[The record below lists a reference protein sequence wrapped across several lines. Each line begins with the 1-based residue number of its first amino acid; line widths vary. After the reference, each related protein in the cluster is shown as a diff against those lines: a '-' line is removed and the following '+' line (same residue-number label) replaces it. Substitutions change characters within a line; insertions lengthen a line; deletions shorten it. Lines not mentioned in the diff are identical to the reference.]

1 MYGIRFKMG
10 SEAFILADR
19 LYFDAGMACVDAD
32 SAPITFPYRVV
43 CGMDTATIHIHDKE
57 VFHVRMVRDGV
68 YASPDFQG
76 EVDSRGLCG
85 NANDCLSR
93 HFAVVPVG
101 DDVFSVSCGDF
112 TLRIADDHTG
122 YYIVPQARA
131 FQLCQDYLD
140 LDRHDLVSRFGLE
153 ECGTWPYGTR
163 KRQLAVLEALNGNS
177 RAVRPR
183 HAEYRD
189 SCLSAGNDRFF
200 VRQTRFG
207 RYYLCGNIDRLFD
220 LLQVRNRAGLVKL
233 LRPLLGDRKVT
244 GVFPETETREKLESI
259 IKFIIRCMD

>member
-122 YYIVPQARA
+122 YYIMPQARA
-131 FQLCQDYLD
+131 FQLCRDYLD

-177 RAVRPR
+177 RAVRPKSVMY
-183 HAEYRD
+183 ED
-189 SCLSAGNDRFF
+189 SCLTIGNDRFF

-220 LLQVRNRAGLVKL
+220 LLQVRNRAGLVEL